1 MIKISVL
8 YPYKDGAAFNMDY
21 YLNRHMPMVRD
32 TLGAACKGTA
42 IEQGLSGP
50 APGSHPAFVAMGHI
64 LMDSVEGVPGGLCP
78 AWREI
83 HGRHPELHGD
93 RAGHPDQRRQNI
105 ISRPR
110 PPLGGVAI
118 RPM

>member
-21 YLNRHMPMVRD
+21 YINRHVPMVRE

-50 APGSHPAFVAMGHI
+50 APGSQPTYVAMGHI
-64 LMDSVEGVPGGLCP
+64 LMDSVE
-78 AWREI
+78 AFQAAFAQ
-83 HGRHPELHGD
+83 HGPKFMADIPNYTAIE
-93 RAGHPDQRRQNI
+93 PI
-105 ISRPR
+105 IQISE
-110 PPLGGVAI
+110 VKA
-118 RPM
+118 